1 MKKESNRFSVF
12 LDSKLLN
19 QLDQLVKDEKFANRS
34 QAIAELVRD
43 KLVSRQGQLGNKMM
57 SGAVVLVYT
66 HHKPNLQ
73 DVLTEIQHHYC
84 EVIVSSMHIHLDQ
97 HNCLEI
103 IVMKAKGTIL
113 QELSERLIHTK
124 GVKYGKLVVA
134 PAGGDI

>member
-1 MKKESNRFSVF
+1 MKKEVNRFSVF
-12 LDSKLLN
+12 LDAKLLS
-19 QLDQLVKDEKFANRS
+19 QLDRLVKDEKYSNRS

-43 KLVSRQGQLGNKMM
+43 KLVSREGRLGNKLM

-66 HHKPNLQ
+66 HHKANLQ
-73 DVLTEIQHHYC
+73 DVLTDIQHHHC
-84 EVIVSSMHIHLDQ
+84 EAIVSSMHIHLDE

-113 QELSERLIHTK
+113 NEISERLIHTK

-134 PAGGDI
+134 PAGEI